1 MPRTQNEV
9 TTSKI
14 IANNMEK
21 KIFLKN
27 KGRLRWHDIQMNEQ
41 CLFGGELESKQLSQQ
56 YISLQSLHDANA

>member
-1 MPRTQNEV
+1 
-9 TTSKI
+9 
-14 IANNMEK
+14 MEK

-56 YISLQSLHDANA
+56 YIYPYNHYMMQMHDGIP